1 MLCMCLSKSPFQLAS
16 DKLAFSHMRA
26 RIRQL
31 SLKRIQSKSA
41 KIRGF
46 ESFRLTDVS
55 NLSSV
60 SGQRV
65 SPAVL
70 GSHTCATHTLLIRA
84 QLAKF
89 LATFVSPKNKIAAA
103 REKSQGSLLIICV
116 SSPCSL
122 SWVLKRP
129 TCGRIPS
136 TRALSLDPCW
146 SPSFRY
152 VTTP

>member
-1 MLCMCLSKSPFQLAS
+1 MLCMCLSKSPFWLAS

-26 RIRQL
+26 CIRQL

-84 QLAKF
+84 QLAKL
-89 LATFVSPKNKIAAA
+89 LATFVSPKNKIA
-103 REKSQGSLLIICV
+103 RESQGSKKLTIYFNHAV
-116 SSPCSL
+116 YH
-122 SWVLKRP
+122 
-129 TCGRIPS
+129 G
-136 TRALSLDPCW
+136 
-146 SPSFRY
+146 F
-152 VTTP
+152 